1 MKKIILFTIIAF
13 VQYSFS
19 QEIEKMD
26 KKELRVAYQNLVI
39 SKNNQRDSL
48 INVINGLSISN
59 AKLLDDIKKIQ
70 QSVIIEESKN
80 TEKANKINDQLLA
93 RCEVLS
99 NDNRKMYVKT
109 KQMEK
114 KIREMKNNGRK

>member
-1 MKKIILFTIIAF
+1 MIKKFIKAI
-13 VQYSFS
+13 SS
-19 QEIEKMD
+19 QIEND
-26 KKELRVAYQNLVI
+26 KLTKEL
-39 SKNNQRDSL
+39 
-48 INVINGLSISN
+48 
-59 AKLLDDIKKIQ
+59 
-70 QSVIIEESKN
+70 
-80 TEKANKINDQLLA
+80 EKANKINDQLLA

>member
-1 MKKIILFTIIAF
+1 MIRKFIEAM
-13 VQYSFS
+13 SS
-19 QEIEKMD
+19 QIEND
-26 KKELRVAYQNLVI
+26 KLTKEL
-39 SKNNQRDSL
+39 
-48 INVINGLSISN
+48 
-59 AKLLDDIKKIQ
+59 
-70 QSVIIEESKN
+70 
-80 TEKANKINDQLLA
+80 EKANKINDQLLA

>member
-1 MKKIILFTIIAF
+1 MIRKFIEAI
-13 VQYSFS
+13 SS
-19 QEIEKMD
+19 QIEND
-26 KKELRVAYQNLVI
+26 KLTKEL
-39 SKNNQRDSL
+39 
-48 INVINGLSISN
+48 
-59 AKLLDDIKKIQ
+59 
-70 QSVIIEESKN
+70 
-80 TEKANKINDQLLA
+80 EKANKINNQLLA

>member
-1 MKKIILFTIIAF
+1 MIRKFIEAI
-13 VQYSFS
+13 SS
-19 QEIEKMD
+19 QIEND
-26 KKELRVAYQNLVI
+26 KLTKEL
-39 SKNNQRDSL
+39 
-48 INVINGLSISN
+48 
-59 AKLLDDIKKIQ
+59 
-70 QSVIIEESKN
+70 
-80 TEKANKINDQLLA
+80 EKANKINEQLLA

>member
-1 MKKIILFTIIAF
+1 MIRKFIEAI
-13 VQYSFS
+13 SS
-19 QEIEKMD
+19 QIEND
-26 KKELRVAYQNLVI
+26 KLTKEL
-39 SKNNQRDSL
+39 
-48 INVINGLSISN
+48 
-59 AKLLDDIKKIQ
+59 
-70 QSVIIEESKN
+70 
-80 TEKANKINDQLLA
+80 EKANKINDQLLA

>member
-1 MKKIILFTIIAF
+1 MIRKFIEAI
-13 VQYSFS
+13 SS
-19 QEIEKMD
+19 QVEND
-26 KKELRVAYQNLVI
+26 KLTKEL
-39 SKNNQRDSL
+39 
-48 INVINGLSISN
+48 
-59 AKLLDDIKKIQ
+59 
-70 QSVIIEESKN
+70 
-80 TEKANKINDQLLA
+80 EKANKINDQLLA